1 MNPEY
6 RIRRATV
13 EDAPVIARHRA
24 AMFSDMGDVS
34 GDEAARLESAS
45 FVYMRQMM
53 AEQRYLGW
61 LAERQGE
68 VVAGCGLIISQL
80 LPRPGAIN
88 GGAQALIVNV
98 YCEPEHRRRGLARA
112 LMVAM
117 LDWCKRERIAKVVLH
132 ASRDGRALYES
143 LGFVQTNEMR
153 WQGEEE

>member
-6 RIRRATV
+6 HIRRATV
-13 EDAPVIARHRA
+13 EDAPVIARHSA

-61 LAERQGE
+61 LAERHGE

-88 GGAQALIVNV
+88 GGARALIVV
-98 YCEPEHRRRGLARA
+98 RCLPGG
-112 LMVAM
+112 
-117 LDWCKRERIAKVVLH
+117 D
-132 ASRDGRALYES
+132 
-143 LGFVQTNEMR
+143 FVPQRSNHT
-153 WQGEEE
+153 